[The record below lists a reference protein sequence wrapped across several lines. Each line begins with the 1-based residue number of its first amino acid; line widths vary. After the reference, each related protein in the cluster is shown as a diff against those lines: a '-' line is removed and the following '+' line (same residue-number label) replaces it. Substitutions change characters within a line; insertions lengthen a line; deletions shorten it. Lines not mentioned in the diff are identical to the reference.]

1 MERGLKVGMEI
12 LVQKADSC
20 SFRYR
25 SNYRCKCESTMKNLW
40 CKYEVKFFTGLFCHH
55 SKQPLFTFLFIW
67 LLTTFNILFHIFS
80 IITLSTKPT
89 CCYKKCFSSF
99 YKLI

>member
-25 SNYRCKCESTMKNLW
+25 SNYRCKCESTM
-40 CKYEVKFFTGLFCHH
+40 
-55 SKQPLFTFLFIW
+55 
-67 LLTTFNILFHIFS
+67 
-80 IITLSTKPT
+80 
-89 CCYKKCFSSF
+89 
-99 YKLI
+99 